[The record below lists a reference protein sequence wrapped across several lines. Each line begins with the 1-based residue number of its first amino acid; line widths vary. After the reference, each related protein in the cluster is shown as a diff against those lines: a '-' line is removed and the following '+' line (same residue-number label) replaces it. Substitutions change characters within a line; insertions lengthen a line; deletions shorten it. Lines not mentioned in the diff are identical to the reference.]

1 MAVVLIAYFAITD
14 FYTPMSDVQT
24 PLEEPYIELGGR
36 QSLGDSLAFYQGKVF
51 FASEKLDDRLCF
63 SEWTGRNRT
72 HKTDVQAVWRFI
84 SGENLLYIVCRNAD
98 MVVYDA
104 EKDKIL
110 AKENLHER
118 LNVAPDAILLSGVDK
133 NGAYFSFKK
142 AGDSYIV
149 RFTPQGQF
157 ETVSTLKEQN
167 AYLLL
172 VDKGRLVY
180 TYFRDK
186 DGETGTVVEDM
197 RSHEKRKLNN
207 LYTLG
212 DGEPGALLWND
223 CLVVGRVEKNEVRII
238 PLDGGKEKVY
248 AIEGNRWA
256 IEKDTLYA
264 QGWGPIYALDLQT
277 GQMKATQNP
286 VIRGSLYIHC
296 GDLFLISS
304 LIDEKRTSISFT
316 DIENLQW
323 EPVE

>member
-1 MAVVLIAYFAITD
+1 M
-14 FYTPMSDVQT
+14 
-24 PLEEPYIELGGR
+24 
-36 QSLGDSLAFYQGKVF
+36 
-51 FASEKLDDRLCF
+51 
-63 SEWTGRNRT
+63 
-72 HKTDVQAVWRFI
+72 QAVWRFI

-248 AIEGNRWA
+248 AIEGNR
-256 IEKDTLYA
+256 
-264 QGWGPIYALDLQT
+264 
-277 GQMKATQNP
+277 
-286 VIRGSLYIHC
+286 
-296 GDLFLISS
+296 
-304 LIDEKRTSISFT
+304 
-316 DIENLQW
+316 
-323 EPVE
+323 